1 LAGRHAAENMA
12 NLPHIALNVLKKTS
26 LKSAASSAK
35 TEKRSQG
42 FIPHFPPWF
51 LMRLPCSKN

>member
-1 LAGRHAAENMA
+1 MA